1 MHNKDLV
8 LSLQELQVEEK
19 AFSDTPN
26 FSLMTIHTIY
36 PCGVPTPF

>member
-1 MHNKDLV
+1 MYNKNLV

-26 FSLMTIHTIY
+26 LSFMTIHTL
-36 PCGVPTPF
+36 PCPVPTII